1 MVNVKHLTE
10 GPRLYRQSLGYQGP
24 LEVTHAAL
32 ATGHA
37 APKDGE
43 GITAQAIDAGRDM
56 LEGGG

>member
-43 GITAQAIDAGRDM
+43 GVTAQAIDAGRDM
-56 LEGGG
+56 L